1 MICKCYDPSQF
12 NVGYR
17 YRIEDKVV
25 RLMDQ
30 VLPFL
35 KKWLRTEQLWLS

>member
-1 MICKCYDPSQF
+1 
-12 NVGYR
+12 
-17 YRIEDKVV
+17 
-25 RLMDQ
+25 MDQ